1 MGLLKIACLILLS
14 GEWVDPGIFPLPFR
28 NAGSDRS
35 THRSCNY
42 SRASS
47 LQCSNDL
54 FTAEGF
60 GEVVVSQSVHVTQG
74 MSLNIAEASSGAS
87 ADGKRATQMLFL
99 SMVHPPCISWTWCWR
114 TVTGLS
120 VGLST
125 PRDKLLFFLV
135 ENGVRGAKAASYGGE
150 SFANVSNTLFWQGE
164 EALFSRTLTLTWVR
178 DHDAKFAR

>member
-1 MGLLKIACLILLS
+1 MIRGVFVCWLLKVYNHDEFACVFRFCRVGLLKIACLILLS

-87 ADGKRATQMLFL
+87 KCRWKTRYSNAFLVYGASSLHLVDMVLANGDGIVGGTIHATGQATVFSGGKRR
-99 SMVHPPCISWTWCWR
+99 S
-114 TVTGLS
+114 
-120 VGLST
+120 
-125 PRDKLLFFLV
+125 
-135 ENGVRGAKAASYGGE
+135 RGKG
-150 SFANVSNTLFWQGE
+150 SFVW
-164 EALFSRTLTLTWVR
+164 W
-178 DHDAKFAR
+178 